1 MKVLSAL
8 LFLALGGVLF
18 FLLRTPE
25 KEVSE
30 PDTVSNQIKNR
41 ERGISN
47 TTFYPPVNT
56 DQTRKIPDNK
66 NNRKNGNKKEKEI
79 QLDLKEAVNNE
90 LFGGMI
96 NGPQASGSL
105 VLFDNQIQS
114 LSITLTPFGKAPIN
128 FQLEGVPLEAA
139 GSFIYEGEDEMI
151 SGIITPSGDKNYI
164 LRFATGPLVG
174 STLLFEIVSSYEDKV
189 TSEENQ
195 ISQAYALSDQTEIQ
209 DMNEPP
215 ESSVSEM
222 NYDNSKMEEM
232 PVNETEVNQEMGAVD
247 YPSETT
253 TADMQDSTDRSGF
266 NF

>member
-1 MKVLSAL
+1 
-8 LFLALGGVLF
+8 
-18 FLLRTPE
+18 
-25 KEVSE
+25 
-30 PDTVSNQIKNR
+30 
-41 ERGISN
+41 
-47 TTFYPPVNT
+47 
-56 DQTRKIPDNK
+56 
-66 NNRKNGNKKEKEI
+66 
-79 QLDLKEAVNNE
+79 
-90 LFGGMI
+90 
-96 NGPQASGSL
+96 
-105 VLFDNQIQS
+105 
-114 LSITLTPFGKAPIN
+114 
-128 FQLEGVPLEAA
+128 
-139 GSFIYEGEDEMI
+139 MI

-222 NYDNSKMEEM
+222 NYDNSKIEEM

-247 YPSETT
+247 YSAETT